1 MTTSQPAPQVSRFF
15 CEICERETHFVP
27 IHRAIA
33 IAGISRSTMYY
44 WIDNSWVHYV
54 LLPSKRKVICE
65 ESLRRKQVPA
75 LKLLA
80 KGAAA

>member
-1 MTTSQPAPQVSRFF
+1 MTNVSCFH
-15 CEICERETHFVP
+15 CEHCKKETHFVP

-44 WIDNSWVHYV
+44 WIDNSWVHWV

-65 ESLRRKQVPA
+65 ESLHRDQNSEM
-75 LKLLA
+75 KLLA
-80 KGAAA
+80 RRAAA